1 MNRAEFTE
9 LCDSAKIRVV
19 LADLRIIPRIMVIL
33 YGWVI
38 YDSYLWFK
46 ALEAPTTQQTS
57 FITLLWGAAAAWFG
71 LYVNSGNGKK

>member
-1 MNRAEFTE
+1 
-9 LCDSAKIRVV
+9 
-19 LADLRIIPRIMVIL
+19 MVML